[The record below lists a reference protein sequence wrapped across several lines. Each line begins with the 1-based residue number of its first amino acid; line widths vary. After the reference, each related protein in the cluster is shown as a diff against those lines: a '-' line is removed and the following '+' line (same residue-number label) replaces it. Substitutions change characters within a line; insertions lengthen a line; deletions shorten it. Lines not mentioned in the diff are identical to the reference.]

1 MLGRVVRYAAVGH
14 AYHVHNPAARKCV
27 LRRDVLIDECPTESV
42 EHEPATLTIPV
53 TDDGSTVVC
62 DDTDQSVHSAATV
75 PSRTDIAPSRTD
87 SAQRSSDEAA
97 DIAEVPTRPSQKE
110 KHVNSNS

>member
-14 AYHVHNPAARKCV
+14 AYHVHNSAARKCV
-27 LRRDVLIDECPTESV
+27 LRRDVMIDECPTESV
-42 EHEPATLTIPV
+42 EHEPVPLPIPV

-62 DDTDQSVHSAATV
+62 DDSDQSVHSAATV

-87 SAQRSSDEAA
+87 SVQLRSDEAV
-97 DIAEVPTRPSQKE
+97 DIGEGPTRPSQKE
-110 KHVNSNS
+110 KRVNSNS